1 MLGRLGMKSDQTH
14 MDVQKSKSAVSSR
27 DPRSTDAPTS
37 SDQPRNPPWIGT
49 GIYIGLRR
57 GQERTAS

>member
-1 MLGRLGMKSDQTH
+1 MLGRLGMKIDQTH
-14 MDVQKSKSAVSSR
+14 AGVQNPKSPDSSR
-27 DPRSTDAPTS
+27 DPRSADAS
-37 SDQPRNPPWIGT
+37 SPNDQPRNPPWIGT

>member
-1 MLGRLGMKSDQTH
+1 MLGGPGMQSDQTH
-14 MDVQKSKSAVSSR
+14 ADVQNPKSANSSR
-27 DPRSTDAPTS
+27 DPRPADASSP

>member
-1 MLGRLGMKSDQTH
+1 MLSGSGMQSDQTH
-14 MDVQKSKSAVSSR
+14 ADVQNPKSADPSR
-27 DPRSTDAPTS
+27 DPRSADASTS
-37 SDQPRNPPWIGT
+37 SDQPRNAPWIGT

>member
-1 MLGRLGMKSDQTH
+1 MLGRPGMQSDQTH
-14 MDVQKSKSAVSSR
+14 ADVQNPKSADSSL
-27 DPRSTDAPTS
+27 DPRSTDVSSP

>member
-1 MLGRLGMKSDQTH
+1 MLGRPGMKSDQTH
-14 MDVQKSKSAVSSR
+14 ADVQNSKSAYSSL
-27 DPRSTDAPTS
+27 DPRSADASTRS
-37 SDQPRNPPWIGT
+37 EQPRNPPWIGT

>member
-1 MLGRLGMKSDQTH
+1 MKSDQTH
-14 MDVQKSKSAVSSR
+14 ADVQNPKSADSTR
-27 DPRSTDAPTS
+27 DPRSADASSP
-37 SDQPRNPPWIGT
+37 SDQSRNPPWIGT